1 MHIKSLAIAL
11 AALATPSVAGIVQGF
26 SYGSTNT
33 DGSCRRY
40 DDFKHLFE
48 RAKNLS
54 GATGFTAARLYT
66 SIQCGTSADY
76 IEAYKAAIDTD
87 TTILVGLWT
96 SAGRQVFEN
105 ELNALIGASKMLK
118 DDFTKRVV
126 GISVGSEDLYR
137 SSPQGVI
144 NGEGPGCTADEIEG
158 YIGWLRDWVKDT
170 DLEHIPV
177 THVDTWTA
185 WVLPEASKVAM
196 AVDFLCHNSFPYF
209 EDARPNAIEKAAD
222 NFWSAVSATEGAA
235 QGKDVWI
242 TETGWPDTGP
252 IRRDA
257 VPSLDNAKTYWNT
270 IGCSLFGKRS
280 TFWYTLVD
288 GAKTKSDL
296 SFAITPSTEEIPKYN
311 LTCS

>member
-1 MHIKSLAIAL
+1 MQIKSLSIAL
-11 AALATPSVAGIVQGF
+11 AALATPSIAGIVQGF
-26 SYGSTNT
+26 SYGSMNT

-40 DDFKHLFE
+40 DDFKYLFE
-48 RAKNLS
+48 RARNLH
-54 GATGFTAARLYT
+54 GASGFTAARLYT

-76 IEAYKAAIDTD
+76 IEAYKAAIDTN
-87 TTILVGLWT
+87 TTILVGLWA
-96 SAGRQVFEN
+96 SAGRHVFEN
-105 ELNALIGASKMLK
+105 ELNALIGASRALK

-158 YIGWLRDWVKDT
+158 YIGWLRDWLKGT

-185 WVLPEASKVAM
+185 WVLPEASKVVK

-252 IRRDA
+252 VRRDA

-288 GAKTKSDL
+288 GAKTTADL
-296 SFAITPSTEEIPKYN
+296 SFAITPSTDESPKYN
-311 LTCS
+311 LACS